1 MLFADSITQIWKV
14 TRALKLK
21 FIWTGFWLKIE
32 RGKTTKNEEETASF
46 DSQVSYTIYNAIMM

>member
-1 MLFADSITQIWKV
+1 MQVWKV

-21 FIWTGFWLKIE
+21 FIWTGFWFKIE

-46 DSQVSYTIYNAIMM
+46 DSQVSL